1 MPKRFLRRTKHA
13 WLSPSR
19 WRKRLIFWSGAL
31 AVGLAAVLFA
41 MGSEYAHE
49 GFHAMVAV
57 SPWLPLLVT
66 PLGFVAIAW
75 ITRRFFPG
83 SQGSGIPQTIAAL
96 QIKDEAVRG
105 KLLSLRI
112 AISKIFLTLLA
123 LLCGASVGREG
134 PTVQV
139 GASILHA
146 VGALGKFSRIEAER
160 ALIIAGGAAGVAAA
174 FNTPLAGV
182 VFAIEEMS
190 RALEERVS
198 GIMLTAVILAGVTS
212 LAILG
217 NYTYFGHTNASFS
230 LSTGWLAPLACG
242 VIGGLLGG
250 LFSRI
255 LILLSRGWPG
265 RLGSLMREYPL
276 RTAAACGFLLAVVG
290 LLSGSTVYG
299 TGYHEA
305 KGILEGTGES
315 SAAYGILKM
324 IATIL
329 SYASGIPGGIFAP
342 SLAVGAG
349 FGMDLSGLFPLVS
362 AGAIAVM
369 TMVAYFAGVVQAPI
383 TAFVIV
389 MEMTDNHD
397 MIIPLMVAAMVA
409 NAVSK
414 LVCPTP
420 LYRSLAFNFLPQ
432 KRT

>member
-1 MPKRFLRRTKHA
+1 MPKHFLRRTQHA

-19 WRKRLIFWSGAL
+19 WRKRIIFWSGAL

-41 MGSEYAHE
+41 IGTEHAHTA
-49 GFHAMVAV
+49 FRRLVAI

-66 PLGFVAIAW
+66 PLGFVAVAY

-96 QIKDEAVRG
+96 QIKDDTARG
-105 KLLSLRI
+105 KLLSLPI

-123 LLCGASVGREG
+123 LLSGASVGREG

-139 GASILHA
+139 GASILHV
-146 VGALGKFSRIEAER
+146 VGTFARFSRLEAER
-160 ALIIAGGAAGVAAA
+160 ALIVAGGAAGVAAA

-190 RALEERVS
+190 RSLEERVS
-198 GIMLTAVILAGVTS
+198 GTMLTAVIVAGITS
-212 LAILG
+212 MAILG
-217 NYTYFGHTNASFS
+217 NYTYFGHTSAPFS
-230 LSTGWLAPLACG
+230 LSTGWFAPLVCG
-242 VIGGLLGG
+242 VVGGLLGG
-250 LFSRI
+250 LFSRT

-265 RLGSLMREYPL
+265 RLGSLMRAHPL
-276 RTAAACGFLLAVVG
+276 WTAAVCGLLLAIVG
-290 LLSGSTVYG
+290 IVSGGTVYG

-305 KGILEGTGES
+305 KGILEGQGET
-315 SAAYGILKM
+315 SATYGLLKL
-324 IATIL
+324 IATLL

-349 FGMDLSGLFPLVS
+349 FGMDLGMLFPLVS
-362 AGAIAVM
+362 AGSVAVM
-369 TMVAYFAGVVQAPI
+369 AMVAYFAGVVQAPI

-397 MIIPLMVAAMVA
+397 LIIPLMVAAMMA
-409 NAVSK
+409 HAVSK

-420 LYRSLAFNFLPQ
+420 LYRSLAINFLPHRRQ
-432 KRT
+432 

>member
-13 WLSPSR
+13 WFSPLL
-19 WRKRLIFWSGAL
+19 WRKRIVFWSGAF
-31 AVGLAAVLFA
+31 AVGLIAVLFA
-41 MGSEYAHE
+41 MASEHAHG
-49 GFHAMVAV
+49 GFRYLISI

-66 PLGFVAIAW
+66 PLGFVAIAY

-96 QIKDEAVRG
+96 QIKDHAARS

-112 AISKIFLTLLA
+112 ALSKIFLTLLA

-146 VGALGKFSRIEAER
+146 IGKFGKFSRIEAER
-160 ALIIAGGAAGVAAA
+160 ALIIAGSAAGVAAA
-174 FNTPLAGV
+174 FNTPLAGI

-190 RALEERVS
+190 RSLEQRVS
-198 GIMLTAVILAGVTS
+198 GTVLTAVIIAGIIS
-212 LAILG
+212 LAMLG
-217 NYTYFGHTNASFS
+217 NYTYFGHTNAAFS
-230 LSTGWLAPLACG
+230 LATGWLVPLTCG
-242 VIGGLLGG
+242 LVGGLFGG

-255 LILLSRGWPG
+255 LIQFSRGWPG
-265 RLGSLMREYPL
+265 RLGSLMRTHPL
-276 RTAAACGFLLAVVG
+276 WVAAICGLLLAGVG
-290 LLSGSTVYG
+290 LLSGNTIYG

-305 KGILEGTGES
+305 KSILEGQGGT
-315 SAAYGILKM
+315 AANYGLLKLL
-324 IATIL
+324 ATIL

-349 FGMDLSGLFPLVS
+349 LGLDLSALFPAVS
-362 AGAIAVM
+362 VGSIVLM

-389 MEMTDNHD
+389 MEMTDNHEL
-397 MIIPLMVAAMVA
+397 IIPLMVAAMVA
-409 NAVSK
+409 HAVSK

-420 LYRSLAFNFLPQ
+420 LYRSLAIGFLS
-432 KRT
+432 RTQH